1 MHSKGESVPVSKIDC
16 AQDLPGW
23 FDLEKYRECEH
34 FDVNEWYRQLLE
46 RQSLFKACA
55 CLTDPDSTDKRWCDW
70 YEEAV
75 EEFREAPLEL
85 SPSLS
90 DIEVKRQPVRSL
102 RAFDLHITASEQM
115 HAQGSKSPHPVD
127 YTILFKNSGQ
137 TEIEVLATGSPYLQ
151 PAIVVDLGAND
162 STLKAAFAV
171 WLADARKRSP
181 DFSPSRSKPN
191 WRRWARYGLL
201 PYIDLWIWS
210 METETHIPDRVMSS
224 AISRYDVGEENLRK
238 TIVPLANELMSD
250 LSALQALAALHAVQP
265 TPANSEIFEG

>member
-1 MHSKGESVPVSKIDC
+1 MSKIDS

-23 FDLEKYRECEH
+23 FDLEKYRKCEH

-55 CLTDPDSTDKRWCDW
+55 CLADPESTEKWCYDW
-70 YEEAV
+70 YEDAV

-102 RAFDLHITASEQM
+102 RAYDLHITASEEM
-115 HAQGSKSPHPVD
+115 LTLGAEPPYDVD
-127 YTILFKNSGQ
+127 YNVLFKDSWQ
-137 TEIEVLATGSPYLQ
+137 TEIEVLATGSPYFQ
-151 PAIVVDLGAND
+151 PAIIVDLGAND
-162 STLKAAFAV
+162 STLKAAFAI
-171 WLADARKRSP
+171 WLAEARKQAP
-181 DFSPSRSKPN
+181 DLSPSRSKPN

-210 METETHIPDRVMSS
+210 METKTHIPDRVMSS
-224 AISRYDVGEENLRK
+224 VISSYDAGEANLRK
-238 TIVPLANELMSD
+238 TVVPLANELMAD
-250 LSALQALAALHAVQP
+250 LSALQSLVALQAAQA
-265 TPANSEIFEG
+265 TSANAESFDA

>member
-1 MHSKGESVPVSKIDC
+1 MSKIDC
-16 AQDLPGW
+16 AQDLPEW

-55 CLTDPDSTDKRWCDW
+55 CLSDPDSTEKWCYDW
-70 YEEAV
+70 YEDAA

-90 DIEVKRQPVRSL
+90 DIEVKRQPVRAL
-102 RAFDLHITASEQM
+102 RAYDLHLTASEEM
-115 HAQGSKSPHPVD
+115 FALGAEKPNDVD
-127 YTILFKNSGQ
+127 YRVLFKDSWQ
-137 TEIEVLATGSPYLQ
+137 TEIEVLATGSPYFQ

-162 STLKAAFAV
+162 STLKAAFTI
-171 WLADARKRSP
+171 WLAEARKQSP

-210 METETHIPDRVMSS
+210 METKTHIPDRVMSS
-224 AISRYDVGEENLRK
+224 AISSYDAGEANLRK
-238 TIVPLANELMSD
+238 TVVPLANELMAD
-250 LSALQALAALHAVQP
+250 LSPLQSLVALQAAQA
-265 TPANSEIFEG
+265 TSANAESFDE

>member
-1 MHSKGESVPVSKIDC
+1 MEKIDRVE
-16 AQDLPGW
+16 DLPEW
-23 FDLEKYRECEH
+23 FSLDKYRGCEN

-46 RQSLFKACA
+46 RQSLFEACV
-55 CLTDPDSTDKRWCDW
+55 CLIHPDSTEKRCYDW

-102 RAFDLHITASEQM
+102 RAFDLHITASEEM
-115 HAQGSKSPHPVD
+115 HAQGSKTSHPVD
-127 YTILFKNSGQ
+127 YTILFKDSWQ
-137 TEIEVLATGSPYLQ
+137 TEIEVLANGSPSLQ

-171 WLADARKRSP
+171 WLADARKRSS

-210 METETHIPDRVMSS
+210 METETHIPDRVMSL
-224 AISRYDVGEENLRK
+224 AISRYDAGEANLRK

-250 LSALQALAALHAVQP
+250 LSALQALAALQAVQP
-265 TPANSEIFEG
+265 TPANSEVFEG